1 MQSISIIYI
10 CYIYIYYSNWII
22 RKVKGTNI
30 KNNNNNYNNA
40 MTIIQMG
47 IGWFERWSGKLKIRK
62 LFTTPPSQ
70 VFLNALL
77 RFKEHFFSHNKS
89 EQLHSNNDFFYSN
102 RDSNSA
108 ISSKSNTIIVVI
120 VSLFTICSTVSCRW
134 LLLFCYY
141 W

>member
-1 MQSISIIYI
+1 M
-10 CYIYIYYSNWII
+10 
-22 RKVKGTNI
+22 KGTNI

-89 EQLHSNNDFFYSN
+89 EQLHSNNDFFIAIEIAIAPSAAKVILLLLLLSVCSPSVVLYPVGGCSYSAIIDSSHSSRILKKTSN
-102 RDSNSA
+102 R
-108 ISSKSNTIIVVI
+108 KT
-120 VSLFTICSTVSCRW
+120 
-134 LLLFCYY
+134 
-141 W
+141 